1 MDCNRVTGLGLRPLT
16 QPEFARSSTPARVQT
31 QPPGGLMSET
41 WPMKLAAVVAC
52 SEAVASTR
60 SRKEKV
66 VLIATLLRR
75 VEMAEV
81 RIALSYFAGEP
92 RQKRLGITWSELGHS
107 WESADHATLK
117 LTDVDARFAEIERI
131 TGAGS
136 ARQRQ
141 EKLGRLLV
149 QATTAE
155 QHFLKRLVSGELRQ
169 GALQGVVTD
178 AVAEAAAVSLASLRH
193 AAMLAGDL
201 VEASAVAIDQGEV
214 GLARFQLHVGTPLLP
229 MLAKSASSLDAA
241 LERAAPAAV
250 EWKLDGVR
258 IQIHR
263 VGEWVGAF
271 TRTLEPIAERIP
283 EVVEAVR
290 QVPGDQ
296 FILDGEVIA
305 LRADGR
311 PRPFQETSARVANR
325 GDPEPLRAA
334 VPLTPFC
341 FDILHLD
348 GEDLIDLPTRD
359 RIRIGAKLV
368 PIELTVPRLLDATPD
383 SATEFMRDALARGHE
398 GVMVKALD
406 APYQAGR
413 RGDGWVKVKPRHTLD
428 LVVLAAEWGHGRRQ
442 GWLSNLHLGARD
454 QTGGFVM
461 LGKTFKGLTDEML
474 RWQTQALL
482 ELEVG
487 RQGITV
493 TVLPRLVVEVAFDGV
508 QASPRYPSGM
518 ALRFARVLRYR
529 DDKSWEDADTIETVR
544 DLHNG

>member
-1 MDCNRVTGLGLRPLT
+1 
-16 QPEFARSSTPARVQT
+16 
-31 QPPGGLMSET
+31 MSET
-41 WPMKLAAVVAC
+41 RLMQLADLVTC

-66 VLIATLLRR
+66 ALIASALRQA
-75 VEMAEV
+75 EADEV
-81 RIALSYFAGEP
+81 RIALSYLAGEP
-92 RQKRLGITWSELGHS
+92 RQKRLGITWSELAQLR
-107 WESADHATLK
+107 EPADHATLK
-117 LTDVDARFAEIERI
+117 LTDVDALLAEIDRI
-131 TGAGS
+131 AGAGS

-155 QHFLKRLVSGELRQ
+155 QRFLKQLVSGELRQ
-169 GALQGVVTD
+169 GALQGVVTE

-201 VEASAVAIDQGEV
+201 VEVSAVALYEGEV
-214 GLARFQLHVGTPLLP
+214 GLARFRLRVGTPLLP

-258 IQIHR
+258 VQVHR
-263 VGEWVGAF
+263 HGEWIGAF
-271 TRTLEPIAERIP
+271 TRTLEPIGERIP
-283 EVVEAVR
+283 EVVETVR
-290 QVPGDQ
+290 HLPGDN

-305 LRADGR
+305 MRADGR
-311 PRPFQETSARVANR
+311 PRPFQETSARIAYR
-325 GDPEPLRAA
+325 GDPEPLRAT
-334 VPLTPFC
+334 VPLTPFF

-348 GEDLIDLPTRD
+348 GVDLIDLPTRD
-359 RIRIGAKLV
+359 RIRIGATLL
-368 PIELTVPRLLDATPD
+368 PIGVTVTRLLDASLD

-454 QTGGFVM
+454 DAGGFVM

-474 RWQTQALL
+474 RWQTQTLL

-487 RQGITV
+487 RDGITV

-508 QASPRYPSGM
+508 QTSPRYPGGM

-544 DLHNG
+544 DLHKG

>member
-1 MDCNRVTGLGLRPLT
+1 
-16 QPEFARSSTPARVQT
+16 VQ
-31 QPPGGLMSET
+31 L
-41 WPMKLAAVVAC
+41 LDLVAC
-52 SEAVASTR
+52 SDSVASTR

-66 VLIATLLRR
+66 ARIASLFREAGAT
-75 VEMAEV
+75 EV
-81 RIALSYFAGEP
+81 RIAVSYLAGEP
-92 RQKRLGITWSELGHS
+92 RQKRLGITWSDLSQS
-107 WESADHATLK
+107 WEPPDNATLT
-117 LTDVDARFAEIERI
+117 LTEVDVALAEIELI
-131 TGAGS
+131 AGAGS
-136 ARQRQ
+136 ARERR
-141 EKLGRLLV
+141 EKLQRLLV
-149 QATTAE
+149 QATSVE
-155 QHFLKRLVSGELRQ
+155 QRFLTRLLSGELRQ
-169 GALQGVVTD
+169 GALQGVVTE
-178 AVAEAAAVSLASLRH
+178 AVAEAAAVSIVSLRR

-201 VEASAVAIDQGEV
+201 VEVSAAALGEGEA
-214 GLARFQLHVGTPLLP
+214 GLARFRLRVGTPVMP

-241 LERAAPAAV
+241 LDRAAPAAV

-258 IQIHR
+258 AQVHR
-263 VGEWVGAF
+263 DGDSVGVF
-271 TRTLEPIAERIP
+271 TRTLEPIGDRIP

-290 QVPGDQ
+290 HLPADN
-296 FILDGEVIA
+296 FILDGELIA
-305 LRADGR
+305 LRDDGR
-311 PRPFQETSARVANR
+311 PRPFQETSARVAHR
-325 GDPEPLRAA
+325 GDPSSLRAT
-334 VPLTPFC
+334 VPLSPFF

-359 RIRIGAKLV
+359 RIRIGAKLLPLGV
-368 PIELTVPRLLDATPD
+368 TVPRLLDATLE

-454 QTGGFVM
+454 DAGGFVM

-487 RQGITV
+487 REGITV

-508 QASPRYPSGM
+508 QTSPRYPGGL

-529 DDKSWEDADTIETVR
+529 DDKSWAEADTIETVR
-544 DLHNG
+544 ELRPG

>member
-1 MDCNRVTGLGLRPLT
+1 MQQAGRLMTETGPMQLGAL
-16 QPEFARSSTPARVQT
+16 
-31 QPPGGLMSET
+31 
-41 WPMKLAAVVAC
+41 VAC

-66 VLIATLLRR
+66 VLLATLLRQ
-75 VEMAEV
+75 VETAEV
-81 RIALSYFAGEP
+81 RIALSYLAGEP
-92 RQKRLGITWSELGHS
+92 RQKRLGITWSELGQS
-107 WESADHATLK
+107 WESTDHATLK
-117 LTDVDARFAEIERI
+117 LTDVDAQLAEIERI

-136 ARQRQ
+136 ARQRR

-155 QHFLKRLVSGELRQ
+155 QRFLRQLVSGELRQ
-169 GALQGVVTD
+169 GALQGVVTE

-201 VEASAVAIDQGEV
+201 VEASAVAIDEGEV
-214 GLARFQLHVGTPLLP
+214 GLARFRLHVGTPLLP
-229 MLAKSASSLDAA
+229 MLAKSAPSLDAA

-258 IQIHR
+258 VQIHR
-263 VGEWVGAF
+263 AGDWVGAF
-271 TRTLEPIAERIP
+271 TRTLEPIGERIP
-283 EVVEAVR
+283 EVVDAVR
-290 QVPGDQ
+290 QLPGDH

-311 PRPFQETSARVANR
+311 PRPFQETSARVASR
-325 GDPEPLRAA
+325 GDPGALRAA
-334 VPLTPFC
+334 VPLTPFF

-348 GEDLIDLPTRD
+348 GEDLIDLSTRD
-359 RIRIGAKLV
+359 RIQIGAKLL
-368 PIELTVPRLLDATPD
+368 PIGLTVPRLLDATFD
-383 SATEFMRDALARGHE
+383 SATEFMSDTLARGHE

-454 QTGGFVM
+454 DAGGFVM

-487 RQGITV
+487 REGITV

-508 QASPRYPSGM
+508 QTSPRYPGGM

-544 DLHNG
+544 DLHDS